1 MDERSPIETAS
12 ILDYL
17 DGECFKN
24 NEGTFGRMIR
34 DDDDMTVEKCQG
46 ICFDDNEEILL
57 ADGRLDMMPVY
68 AGVQNGNE
76 CWCGNIKPTT
86 PADVQSECSK
96 PCSGDNS
103 QKCGGKRLVNLILKK
118 SLNIFFQ
125 TISMF
130 LDSGRL
136 NVYQR
141 FVKIFQ
147 HNGNEGFFQLKGAD
161 NTDKT
166 DAMEKNPDNPEAD
179 LFSLLSKLDQYK
191 RQGKIS

>member
-1 MDERSPIETAS
+1 
-12 ILDYL
+12 
-17 DGECFKN
+17 
-24 NEGTFGRMIR
+24 
-34 DDDDMTVEKCQG
+34 
-46 ICFDDNEEILL
+46 
-57 ADGRLDMMPVY
+57 
-68 AGVQNGNE
+68 
-76 CWCGNIKPTT
+76 
-86 PADVQSECSK
+86 
-96 PCSGDNS
+96 
-103 QKCGGKRLVNLILKK
+103 
-118 SLNIFFQ
+118 
-125 TISMF
+125 MF

-161 NTDKT
+161 KTDKT

>member
-1 MDERSPIETAS
+1 MRKSQFRVDERSPIETAS

-24 NEGTFGRMIR
+24 NEGTFGRMMEES
-34 DDDDMTVEKCQG
+34 DDMTVEKCQG

-57 ADGRLDMMPVY
+57 ADGSLDMMPVY

-103 QKCGGKRLVNLILKK
+103 QKCGGKSLINMILKQVCLTLGW
-118 SLNIFFQ
+118 SSVVFALHSVPECGFEVLN
-125 TISMF
+125 
-130 LDSGRL
+130 
-136 NVYQR
+136 
-141 FVKIFQ
+141 
-147 HNGNEGFFQLKGAD
+147 
-161 NTDKT
+161 
-166 DAMEKNPDNPEAD
+166 
-179 LFSLLSKLDQYK
+179 
-191 RQGKIS
+191 

>member
-1 MDERSPIETAS
+1 MRKSQFRVDERSPIETAS

-24 NEGTFGRMIR
+24 NEGTFGRMMEES
-34 DDDDMTVEKCQG
+34 DDMTVEKCQG

-57 ADGRLDMMPVY
+57 ADGSLDMMPVY

-103 QKCGGKRLVNLILKK
+103 QKCGGKRLVNIILKNLK
-118 SLNIFFQ
+118 IYFFKQ
-125 TISMF
+125 SVCF
-130 LDSGRL
+130 
-136 NVYQR
+136 
-141 FVKIFQ
+141 
-147 HNGNEGFFQLKGAD
+147 
-161 NTDKT
+161 
-166 DAMEKNPDNPEAD
+166 
-179 LFSLLSKLDQYK
+179 
-191 RQGKIS
+191 